1 MWCFK
6 FQLICFDRS
15 TPVESLHTILLG
27 ACKYMLREFMDSL
40 TVAQRKEI
48 LARVSAFPNCG
59 FTTRITGNICYYFK
73 SFVGRDFKSWMQ
85 MAIFIVSPYL
95 SESQTK
101 CWYLLSKV

>member
-15 TPVESLHTILLG
+15 TPAESLHTILLG

-48 LARVSAFPNCG
+48 LARVSAFPNWIYD
-59 FTTRITGNICYYFK
+59 THYR
-73 SFVGRDFKSWMQ
+73 Q
-85 MAIFIVSPYL
+85 
-95 SESQTK
+95 
-101 CWYLLSKV
+101 YLLLF